1 MAVNTHPDYSKRRA
15 WTLFGVWIFF
25 ALHMI
30 HWRFNKTT
38 LAPLE
43 LNEVLYTIHQ
53 GIVTAGF
60 ILMVLIMIATLI
72 FGRFFCGWGCHI
84 LSLEDGS
91 AWILKKLKIRSR
103 PIRSRTLVWV
113 PVGVMLY
120 LFVWPQ
126 IDMMINGV
134 QVESFHVVENAGGK
148 WSSFVTDDF
157 WRNLPPIEIALGTF
171 FIVGFLLIYLLGS
184 RSFCFYGCP
193 YGVLFSM
200 ADQLSPGRIK
210 ETGTCLQCGVCTAN
224 CSSDIL
230 IHKEIKEFGMVTN
243 SNCLKDLDCVANC
256 PENAL
261 GFAFTKPPLF
271 KKKFKLPAYGKRYS
285 FTLAEDVQMTLVFIV
300 CVLIFRGLY
309 GMIPFLMSVGFA
321 VALAF
326 ASVLLVR
333 IFTKA
338 STSINGMRLKISN
351 SIRTPGYIFLILM
364 VVMLVLSVHS
374 AIVQYHTK
382 IGQHWYEELNAS
394 AGEETQ
400 MSDNGAATKALHH
413 FEQAAS
419 VGLMQPDFLRTQ
431 MAALYLFFDRTEEAR
446 VQLQT
451 ILTNSPENLKAHYR
465 LAMLGAEQGNGQA
478 AQEHFEQ
485 VTDLT
490 PGDAEEY
497 YMVSVSLVRLAE
509 AAQEQKDQEGALE
522 LLLSATKAYDRHA
535 EAWMA
540 LGAFYLNNGDIQNA
554 IESLESV
561 LELDP
566 RSALAHNNL
575 AAIYARSGNTVKA
588 IEHFKELTK
597 LQPEN
602 QRAYYNLGMMQMKS
616 GQFDAARKSLNNAL
630 IIDPNY
636 MVAANGLAK
645 LEQLQKEKNQ

>member
-1 MAVNTHPDYSKRRA
+1 
-15 WTLFGVWIFF
+15 
-25 ALHMI
+25 MI

-60 ILMVLIMIATLI
+60 ILMVLIMIPTLI

-91 AWILKKLKIRSR
+91 AWILRKLKIRSR
-103 PIRSRTLVWV
+103 PIRSRTLIWV
-113 PVGVMLY
+113 PVGAMLY

-157 WRNLPPIEIALGTF
+157 WRNLPPVEIALGTF
-171 FIVGFLLIYLLGS
+171 FIVGFLLIYLMGS

-193 YGVLFSM
+193 YGALFSM
-200 ADQLSPGRIK
+200 ADQLAPGRIK
-210 ETGTCLQCGVCTAN
+210 EIGTCVQCGVCTAN
-224 CSSDIL
+224 CTSEIL

-285 FTLAEDVQMTLVFIV
+285 FTLAEDVQMALVFIAGL
-300 CVLIFRGLY
+300 LIFRGLY
-309 GMIPFLMSVGFA
+309 GIIPFLMSVGFA
-321 VALAF
+321 VALAY
-326 ASVLLVR
+326 ATVLLVR
-333 IFTKA
+333 LFTKA

-351 SIRTPGYIFLILM
+351 SIRTPGYIFLTLM
-364 VVMLVLSVHS
+364 VAIVVLSVHS
-374 AIVQYHTK
+374 AIVQYHTR
-382 IGQHWYEELNAS
+382 IGQQWYEELNAS
-394 AGEETQ
+394 SGEEDL
-400 MSDNGAATKALHH
+400 MRDKGAANKALHH

-419 VGLMQPDFLRTQ
+419 IGLLQPDFLRTQ
-431 MAALYLFFDRTEEAR
+431 MAALYLMFGRTEDAR
-446 VQLQT
+446 MQLKN
-451 ILTNSPENLKAHYR
+451 ILISSPENLKANYR
-465 LAMLGAEQGNGQA
+465 LAVIEFEEGKSQI
-478 AQEHFEQ
+478 AQMHFEQ

-490 PGDAEEY
+490 PNDAEEY
-497 YMVSVSLVRLAE
+497 YMVSVSYVRLAE
-509 AAQEQKDQEGALE
+509 VSQAQNDPERKLK
-522 LLLSATKAYDRHA
+522 LLLSATRSFNGNA

-540 LGAFYLNNGDIQNA
+540 LGAFYLKNDDIQKA
-554 IESLESV
+554 IESLERV

-566 RSALAHNNL
+566 GSALAHNNL
-575 AAIYARSGNTVKA
+575 AAMHARSHNTDKA
-588 IEHFKELTK
+588 MEHFKALTE
-597 LQPEN
+597 LQPGN
-602 QRAYYNLGMMQMKS
+602 QRAQYNLGMMQMKS
-616 GQFDAARKSLNNAL
+616 GQFDAARTSLNTAL
-630 IIDPNY
+630 SIDPNY
-636 MVAANGLAK
+636 MVAAKGLAK
-645 LEQLQKEKNQ
+645 LDQLQKSQDQ